1 MKIFSFASLVICYEQ
16 PKYSDFVK
24 ALSRKKSGWG
34 HPVDRIAALYTLCS
48 PLETPTNGQVTCDQS
63 TCALVCDQGLN
74 PFFLN
79 REKHDFRIRG
89 DRKAPHKMP
98 LQPAQSLFLEADSRR
113 LRNLPDRSRSATYWR
128 VRHVRHQRAESKKV
142 PLQMRKWRET
152 AVFDRR
158 SASVFRDLRL
168 SALERQNLRLAC
180 QKTRRHDFRC

>member
-74 PFFLN
+74 TFF
-79 REKHDFRIRG
+79 KQ
-89 DRKAPHKMP
+89 RKTRFQDTWRPENA
-98 LQPAQSLFLEADSRR
+98 A
-113 LRNLPDRSRSATYWR
+113 RNAASINTKSFSGSGLSATAKR
-128 VRHVRHQRAESKKV
+128 AQQISQRH
-142 PLQMRKWRET
+142 L
-152 AVFDRR
+152 
-158 SASVFRDLRL
+158 
-168 SALERQNLRLAC
+168 LAC
-180 QKTRRHDFRC
+180 Q